1 MANFRCVNYDGNTIW
16 LDIEKVL
23 YICQA
28 NDDEDQMQT
37 VIKLVN
43 GDVMTLDENYE
54 ELLEDWGIVMT
65 NQNKKCSAPNMR
77 QE

>member
-1 MANFRCVNYDGNTIW
+1 MSKFRFVNYDGHTIW

-37 VIKLVN
+37 VIKLVT

-54 ELLEDWGIVMT
+54 ELLEDWGILVPVD
-65 NQNKKCSAPNMR
+65 SDD
-77 QE
+77 E

>member
-1 MANFRCVNYDGNTIW
+1 MAKFRCVNYDGYTIW

-37 VIKLVN
+37 VIKMVT
-43 GDVMTLDENYE
+43 GDIMTLNENYE
-54 ELLEDWGIVMT
+54 ELLEDWGIIH
-65 NQNKKCSAPNMR
+65 K
-77 QE
+77 

>member
-37 VIKLVN
+37 VIKLVY